1 MRIQK
6 YSNAFEE
13 RLESDFKNLETL
25 LLFSLTVFLSMLKKL
40 IELQSNS
47 VLKTKFENVD
57 NNIVLSIHWTNL
69 PQIN

>member
-25 LLFSLTVFLSMLKKL
+25 LLFSLNVFLSMLKKL

-57 NNIVLSIHWTNL
+57 NKALFYQYIGPTY
-69 PQIN
+69 PK

>member
-25 LLFSLTVFLSMLKKL
+25 LLFSLNVFLSMLKKL

-57 NNIVLSIHWTNL
+57 NKTLFYQYIGPTY
-69 PQIN
+69 PK